1 MWRINLSNALTTTKL
16 IAIANKLDDA
26 LHEERY
32 AGWDPF
38 DALNSQLF
46 NMTPLRHVPV
56 ARLALTQLFK
66 RSPYNLRKFAGVP
79 KSVNPVTIALA
90 TEVARREG
98 RSADASQL
106 ANWLV
111 DMRIRDDG
119 DGLQAWGYPFP
130 WQAKAFYVAK
140 NTPNIIATAYAVR
153 ELMNWRNNPAVP
165 GAGDAILT
173 AAKLV
178 AARFSVTTE
187 DNRRFIAY
195 VPQSPAMVHNASL
208 WGAYVLTAGVALG
221 GPEPWLKLA
230 EDAVSYSLAAQKED
244 GSWAYGEA
252 KHHQFIDSFHTGY
265 VLEALHRISRIAP
278 HINVAEALA
287 RGTAFYLD
295 NMFEA
300 DGTAKYY
307 SRSTWPID
315 ANPAAQAVITFN
327 ELGLS
332 DAGERSREIMAAAV
346 RNLWLEDQ
354 GHFAYQKSARKV
366 IAINYP
372 RWTQIWLRVALSL
385 LLERPA
391 DSLPVA
397 RQQQAAHA

>member
-1 MWRINLSNALTTTKL
+1 MSNVLTTAKL
-16 IAIANKLDDA
+16 IAIASRLDEA
-26 LHEERY
+26 LLEESY

-98 RSADASQL
+98 RHADATQL
-106 ANWLV
+106 AGGLI

-119 DGLQAWGYPFP
+119 DGLKAWGYPFP
-130 WQAKAFYVAK
+130 WQAKAFFVPS

-153 ELMNWRNNPAVP
+153 ELMNWRNIPEVP
-165 GAGDAILT
+165 GARDAIL
-173 AAKLV
+173 AAARLI
-178 AARFSVTTE
+178 AARFVVTNE

-195 VPQSPAMVHNASL
+195 VPQSRAMVHNASL
-208 WGAYVLTAGVALG
+208 WGAYVLTAGVAAG
-221 GPEPWLKLA
+221 GPEHWLKLA
-230 EDAVSYSLAAQKED
+230 EDAVSYSLAAQRDD
-244 GSWAYGEA
+244 GSWTYGEA

-278 HINVAEALA
+278 HIDVEQALSK
-287 RGTAFYLD
+287 GIAFYRD

-307 SRSTWPID
+307 ARSTWPID
-315 ANPAAQAVITFN
+315 ANPAAQAVITFH

-354 GHFAYQKSARKV
+354 GHFAYQKNPRKI

-385 LLERPA
+385 LLEQPA
-391 DSLPVA
+391 NSLPVA
-397 RQQQAAHA
+397 RRQQAAHA